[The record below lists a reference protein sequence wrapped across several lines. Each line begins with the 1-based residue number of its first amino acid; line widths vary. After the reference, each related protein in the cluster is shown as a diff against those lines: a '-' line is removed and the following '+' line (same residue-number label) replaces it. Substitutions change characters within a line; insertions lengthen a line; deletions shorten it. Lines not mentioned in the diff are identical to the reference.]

1 VIQVN
6 LLGNEPGGSGISRG
20 TATTSAQREWAQ
32 IAVSRSRLNLA
43 IPPQLPNAS
52 GTSANTRNDRAAEQ
66 AVGLCAHFMDKQK
79 LGKHR
84 AEKVIVSAFCFFQG
98 KLPPL
103 VVCRGFRQNHSRRL
117 RSHPQ
122 PVMSTPLTTDYRL
135 PTTGYLPLA
144 PRYCLLP

>member
-1 VIQVN
+1 MRSAASGCRQTRDEGLRIAIFSTVRRYRSLPSRPSVIQVN

-66 AVGLCAHFMDKQK
+66 AVGLCAHFMEKQK
-79 LGKHR
+79 LGKQR
-84 AEKVIVSAFCFFQG
+84 AEKGLQDYWTARSKADVKCHQ
-98 KLPPL
+98 K
-103 VVCRGFRQNHSRRL
+103 FR
-117 RSHPQ
+117 
-122 PVMSTPLTTDYRL
+122 V
-135 PTTGYLPLA
+135 
-144 PRYCLLP
+144 